1 MKVVQTIEL
10 SDHERIVVQQ
20 FLKLIDDISSAV
32 GRVSMDDV
40 FEYFVEE
47 AEINDDDTYSI
58 GALHDITKM

>member
-1 MKVVQTIEL
+1 MKAIQTIEL

-20 FLKLIDDISSAV
+20 FLKLIDDISCAV
-32 GRVSMDDV
+32 GRSMDDV

-58 GALHDITKM
+58 GTLHDITKM

>member
-1 MKVVQTIEL
+1 MKAIQTIEL
-10 SDHERIVVQQ
+10 SDQERIVVQQ

-47 AEINDDDTYSI
+47 AEINDGTYSI
-58 GALHDITKM
+58 KALHDITKM